1 MQFLKVSVV
10 VLLICSL
17 LIAPQTFAS
26 GEGGGESNEAKAG
39 LAEKSDAEIAAAR
52 YSKKLSEVG
61 SLENRVREGRAAVQ
75 ALIKSQRSTVER
87 EQQVQI
93 VEQIKERHQQLKT
106 DIEKYNAARADLIY
120 NFPGKADATERKY
133 MPLRTQSVQQM
144 ENEMGLD
151 ADLTRLKVELD
162 QKYKSTEPK
171 DQDEEPMKRQ
181 PANQAGEPEKPR
193 RLRLER

>member
-1 MQFLKVSVV
+1 MRFLKVKVCAL
-10 VLLICSL
+10 VLSALFTAS
-17 LIAPQTFAS
+17 AAFAA
-26 GEGGGESNEAKAG
+26 GGGGGESSAG
-39 LAEKSDAEIAAAR
+39 KESPVEKSDAEIAAAR

-61 SLENRVREGRAAVQ
+61 TLENRVREGRAAVQ
-75 ALIKSQRSTVER
+75 ALIKTQRSTAER

-93 VEQIKERHQQLKT
+93 VEQIKERHQQLKI
-106 DIEKYNAARADLIY
+106 DIEKYNTARAELIY

-151 ADLTRLKVELD
+151 ADLTRLKAEID
-162 QKYKSTEPK
+162 QKFKSTELK
-171 DQDEEPMKRQ
+171 EQEEVQLKRQ
-181 PANQAGEPEKPR
+181 PAADSTKAEQPK